1 MKIGI
6 IKYNAGNVFSVY
18 CALKRLG
25 VDAVVTE
32 NIDELNKTDKI
43 IFPGVGSAKSAM
55 EHLKKIKLDT
65 FIKDY
70 KNPFLGICLGLQLL
84 CEYSEEGD
92 TDCLGI
98 FPISVKKFQN
108 LKVPQIGWNTL
119 EDNKSLLYKG
129 INNKSYVYFVHSYYA
144 PTCEWTITKTNYDI
158 DYSSSLKKNNFYA
171 VQYHPEKSADIGEK
185 ILKNFVELC

>member
-171 VQYHPEKSADIGEK
+171 VQYHPEKSADIGEN